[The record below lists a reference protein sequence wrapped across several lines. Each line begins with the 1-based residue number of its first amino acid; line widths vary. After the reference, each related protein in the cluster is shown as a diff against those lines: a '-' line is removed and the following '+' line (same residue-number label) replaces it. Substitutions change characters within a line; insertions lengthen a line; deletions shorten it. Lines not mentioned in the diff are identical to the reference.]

1 MNAPY
6 SPISPDRI
14 EGVIYG
20 QAIGDARGLPMEFR
34 SAAFIHSSAHKWG
47 YQDVWRN
54 LKLAWKA
61 GEFSDDT
68 ERAIALLDGYLTGRD
83 EGRSELLN
91 PDELI
96 CIDRLV
102 RWLETDAR
110 GAGNL
115 TIKVLTNALCL
126 VDPFRVSREAWEETN
141 GVSAPNGAV
150 MGTSYVG
157 IMRPWD
163 LDWTEM
169 AAEHCAR
176 LTHWDLR
183 CVSGSVAVSVLI
195 AGLVSGLDPWVAVE
209 EATSR
214 AEKYDPNAR
223 EFLRVWDISVES
235 LELDE
240 GLPENG
246 SMPRVPVPIG
256 YTWKCAR
263 AAFWAFHQLDRDLDP
278 VYIHGQFLPI
288 LDQILSAGGDTD
300 TNGAVAAAVL
310 GAAMGRGQIPEEAI
324 DGLAHKS
331 RLDTLLSRLARYHD
345 ASREGRELEPLIPQR
360 GTLQVGVRFPTKKV
374 SDE

>member
-1 MNAPY
+1 MSAPY
-6 SPISPDRI
+6 RPLSQDRI

-34 SAAFIHSSAHKWG
+34 SSAFIRSSGHQWG
-47 YQDVWRN
+47 YQDVHRHG
-54 LKLAWKA
+54 KLAWDA

-68 ERAIALLDGYLTGRD
+68 ERAIALLDGYLSGRD
-83 EGRSELLN
+83 EGRDELLD

-102 RWLETDAR
+102 RWLDTDAR
-110 GAGNL
+110 GAGNH
-115 TIKVLTNALCL
+115 TIKVLANTYCL
-126 VDPFRVSREAWEETN
+126 VEPFTVSREAWEETN

-163 LDWTEM
+163 LDWTES
-169 AAEHCAR
+169 AAVHCAR

-183 CVSGSVAVSVLI
+183 CVAGSVAVSVLI
-195 AGLVSGLDPWVAVE
+195 AGLVSGLEPWDAVE
-209 EATSR
+209 EAVSR
-214 AEKYDPNAR
+214 AGNYDPNAR
-223 EFLRVWDISVES
+223 ELLKVYGLPISA

-240 GLPENG
+240 GLPADG
-246 SMPRVPVPIG
+246 SMPKVPVPIG

-263 AAFWAFHQLDRDLDP
+263 AAFWAFYQLDRDLDP

-310 GAAMGRGQIPEEAI
+310 GAAMGRGQVPDDAVE
-324 DGLAHKS
+324 GLVHKE
-331 RLDTLLSRLARYHD
+331 RLETLLSRLARYHD
-345 ASREGRELEPLIPQR
+345 ASREGRVLQPLTPR
-360 GTLQVGVRFPTKKV
+360 PGTLQIGDRT
-374 SDE
+374 